1 MKKTLLFIFLL
12 YSSSFLVVQEVL
24 KLNEGEQPAK
34 ATLSQLNWLVGYWK
48 GEGFNGECDEIW
60 MPQTDNTL
68 QGIFRFSKEGKINFT
83 EYIVIEEKD
92 STLALKLK
100 HFSKD
105 LSAWEEKEKW
115 ITFNLVKIENQTAY
129 FDGLTYHREGDKLT
143 ISLKLTS
150 DKKTWIEEFKFTKT
164 SF

>member
-1 MKKTLLFIFLL
+1 LKKTLLFIFLL
-12 YSSSFLVVQEVL
+12 YASSFLVAQEVL
-24 KLNEGEQPAK
+24 KLNEGKQPAK

-48 GEGFNGECDEIW
+48 GEGFGSECDEIW
-60 MPQTDNTL
+60 TPQIDNTIH
-68 QGIFRFSKEGKINFT
+68 GIFRYAKEGKTNFT
-83 EYIVIEEKD
+83 EYLVIEEQD
-92 STLALKLK
+92 STLLLKLK

-129 FDGLTYHREGDKLT
+129 FDGLTYYREGDKLT